1 MSRNTKLSPLARIA
15 VGALEDLKGHDITVL
30 DVQPLT
36 TVTDT
41 MIVCTGSSN
50 RHVKSLAQNVV
61 ESAKESG
68 TRALGVEGSEQGEW
82 VLVDLGGVVVH
93 VMQAQARA
101 FYQLEKLWALP
112 EPSVEEARPK
122 KVRPATKA
130 AAKGGAK
137 PAGKTAGKTGAGKRP
152 SRAAAATGGPSKKSG
167 KTTSKTTGKATGKT
181 TAYTTAKSTG
191 TRKPPSK
198 LAAKPASKAAAA
210 RGKLPAQGAAR
221 KKSAVAKAPA
231 RKSAAKKAPARKA
244 PAKKTAVR
252 KAPARGRK

>member
-50 RHVKSLAQNVV
+50 RHVKSLAQSVV
-61 ESAKESG
+61 ESAKENG
-68 TRALGVEGSEQGEW
+68 TRALGVEGSDQGEW

-93 VMQAQARA
+93 VMQAHARL

-112 EPSVEEARPK
+112 EPSVEEAKPK
-122 KVRPATKA
+122 KARPATKA

-137 PAGKTAGKTGAGKRP
+137 PVGKAGAGKRP
-152 SRAAAATGGPSKKSG
+152 TRAAAATGGPSKKSG
-167 KTTSKTTGKATGKT
+167 KTGKSASKSAGKT
-181 TAYTTAKSTG
+181 TAYKAVKSTG
-191 TRKPPSK
+191 TRKPV
-198 LAAKPASKAAAA
+198 SKAATA

-252 KAPARGRK
+252 KAPARGRN